1 MGTYLC
7 EDAEL
12 VQGTLRGHGGGAG
25 KAGRGRGVGCGGGG
39 GGMMALLDQVWE
51 VVDAASKA
59 IPIQVLCEVM
69 VVMVM
74 MVGAGGVLAEARAW
88 C

>member
-1 MGTYLC
+1 
-7 EDAEL
+7 
-12 VQGTLRGHGGGAG
+12 
-25 KAGRGRGVGCGGGG
+25 
-39 GGMMALLDQVWE
+39 MMALLDQVWE

-59 IPIQVLCEVM
+59 VPFQVLCEVM

-74 MVGAGGVLAEARAW
+74 MVGVWGMLAEARAW